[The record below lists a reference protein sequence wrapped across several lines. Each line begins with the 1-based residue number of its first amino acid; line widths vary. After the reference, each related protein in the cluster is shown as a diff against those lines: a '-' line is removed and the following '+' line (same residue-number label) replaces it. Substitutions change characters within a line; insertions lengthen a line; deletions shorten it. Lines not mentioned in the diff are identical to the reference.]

1 MLRHLIIFISSIVLF
16 AIAATVPVLGGRTL
30 IGFKY
35 CATVD
40 NSRTVCPDRVV
51 SQSGNTITLSTGQQL
66 RVDGDPAALASAL
79 VQANN
84 WVKLWKDD
92 MLSMRQQSHACGNG
106 PEDAQVITIPL
117 FATETFE
124 THHSRDFAYCHR
136 LPATSAGPV
145 DTRAA
150 GR

>member
-1 MLRHLIIFISSIVLF
+1 MLRYLTIFILSVALF

-35 CATVD
+35 CATVN
-40 NSRTVCPDRVV
+40 NSQTVCPDRVV
-51 SQSGNTITLSTGQQL
+51 SQSGDIITLSTGQQL
-66 RVDGDPAALASAL
+66 RVDGDPVALATAL
-79 VQANN
+79 NQANK

-92 MLSMRQQSHACGNG
+92 MLSMRQQSHPCGNG
-106 PEDAQVITIPL
+106 PEDAQIITIPL

-124 THHSRDFAYCHR
+124 TYHSRDFAYCHR
-136 LPATSAGPV
+136 LPANSTASVDAGG
-145 DTRAA
+145 A